1 MYKTQTTQMENKIGI
16 VCIHGAGLG
25 SFIWDELKPH
35 LVHRVLVLDFPN
47 RMNRGNITTAHL
59 HLGDYASLLIKR
71 IEKWNHRRFI
81 IVAHSVGA
89 CVGMKV
95 AQHFGSRVQGFVA
108 ISATI
113 PINGGSFVSCFSFPK
128 NILNGLLIRFMGT
141 RPPNSLIVRRL
152 CHGLSLEKTKKI
164 LSSYTA
170 ESKALFLERTNAK
183 IVNMP
188 TLYIQTTRD
197 KLFSKEFQEKMAKN
211 MQAQDIV
218 SMKTGHLPMLTMPQ
232 QLAEILN
239 EFIERLPPPKM
250 QRSPNGRVAK
260 NKKEVES

>member
-1 MYKTQTTQMENKIGI
+1 MENKIGI
-16 VCIHGAGLG
+16 VFIHGAGLG

-35 LVHRVLVLDFPN
+35 LMHRVLMLDFPN
-47 RMNRGNITTAHL
+47 RMNRGGITTAHL
-59 HLGDYASLLIKR
+59 HLGDYAGLLIKR

-81 IVAHSVGA
+81 IVAHSAGG

-108 ISATI
+108 ISAAI
-113 PINGGSFVSCFSFPK
+113 PLEGGSFVSCFPFPK
-128 NILNGLLIRFMGT
+128 NILNGLLIRIMGT
-141 RPPNSLIVRRL
+141 KLPNSLIVKHL
-152 CHGLSLEKTKKI
+152 CHGLPPDKTKKV
-164 LSSYTA
+164 LTAYTA

-183 IVNMP
+183 LLNMT

-197 KLFSKEFQEKMAKN
+197 KIFSKEFQQKMAKN
-211 MQAQDIV
+211 MVAQEIV

-232 QLAEILN
+232 KLAEILN
-239 EFIERLPPPKM
+239 EFIEKLPPPKI
-250 QRSPNGRVAK
+250 QRSSNGRGIR

>member
-1 MYKTQTTQMENKIGI
+1 MENKIGI
-16 VCIHGAGLG
+16 VFIHGAGLG

-35 LVHRVLVLDFPN
+35 LLHRVLMLDFPN
-47 RMNRGNITTAHL
+47 RINRGGIATTHL
-59 HLGDYASLLIKR
+59 HLGDYAGLLIKR
-71 IEKWNHRRFI
+71 IEKWNQKRFI
-81 IVAHSVGA
+81 IVAHSAGA

-108 ISATI
+108 ISAPI
-113 PINGGSFVSCFSFPK
+113 PINGGSFISCFPFPK

-152 CHGLSLEKTKKI
+152 CQDLSPEKTKKV
-164 LSSYTA
+164 LTAYTA

-183 IVNMP
+183 LFNMA

-197 KLFSKEFQEKMAKN
+197 KIFSKEFQEKMANN
-211 MQAQDIV
+211 MMAQEIV

-232 QLAEILN
+232 KLAEILN
-239 EFIERLPPPKM
+239 EFIEQLPPPKI
-250 QRSPNGRVAK
+250 QRGLNGRGTR
-260 NKKEVES
+260 NKKEIETEG